1 MGAGDEG
8 VFIDEAHF
16 DECLIDGVEAGS
28 DCMKMGFLGG
38 SEQGGS
44 GGWCKNSAGVGV
56 CGGGH
61 FEGKARGFVSGCER
75 RGRTVFIGSV
85 EGGNMVHI
93 LACLYALWY

>member
-1 MGAGDEG
+1 
-8 VFIDEAHF
+8 
-16 DECLIDGVEAGS
+16 
-28 DCMKMGFLGG
+28 MGFLGG
-38 SEQGGS
+38 SEQGGG

-56 CGGGH
+56 WGGGH